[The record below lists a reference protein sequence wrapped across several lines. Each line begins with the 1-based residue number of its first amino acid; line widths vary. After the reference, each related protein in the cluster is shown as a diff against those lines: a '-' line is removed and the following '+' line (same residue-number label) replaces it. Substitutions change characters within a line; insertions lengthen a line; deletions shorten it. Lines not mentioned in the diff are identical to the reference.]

1 MDALAI
7 AHKTIVQQ
15 KLEDRQMRENL
26 AAAMHTMQAN
36 RQRTIQSKFI
46 DWEGL
51 RERGRQIKDETLNS
65 LGQMLET
72 FERQAVSNGMQV
84 HYASTSEDACTIVYE
99 LMRSRG
105 IERVLKGKSMATEEI
120 KLNHFLQ
127 ERGIDAIETDLG
139 ELIIQL
145 NGEMPVHIVGPA
157 LHKNRY
163 EVGQIF
169 HEHLGAPL
177 ESDIEKLNAIAREHL
192 RSDFAR
198 LKMGISGVNFAAA
211 SEGAL
216 WLIENEGNG
225 RMCTTAPD
233 IHVAV
238 CGIEKLVPSLEDA
251 ATIAHLLTPST
262 TGQLIPAYCNIITG
276 PRKAGE
282 KDGPREV
289 HVILLDNRRSSLL
302 AHRELHEAL
311 RCIRCGTCL
320 NFCPVF
326 DKIGGHAYRSIYTGP
341 IGEVITPN
349 IFGIKEHGEML
360 SLCTQCGRC
369 SEVCPEKIPLARLIR
384 HLRAIRAGQMPGIP
398 QPAQAESAAATAAA
412 SAARQAHLS
421 ADTTHSAATE
431 LPASGGAADACP
443 GTDKALPEQKATAQQ
458 LSALQAPQLSDDGSR
473 AERMAVELYARA
485 AVNSQ
490 LWSMGAAS
498 AVMFNSILKPVLPH
512 TPGIKGWARYKEL
525 PKLGTLSGLVK
536 KVRDLPDVTVE

>member
-251 ATIAHLLTPST
+251 ATLAHLLTPST

-384 HLRAIRAGQMPGIP
+384 HLRAIRAGRGN
-398 QPAQAESAAATAAA
+398 T
-412 SAARQAHLS
+412 R
-421 ADTTHSAATE
+421 
-431 LPASGGAADACP
+431 
-443 GTDKALPEQKATAQQ
+443 
-458 LSALQAPQLSDDGSR
+458 
-473 AERMAVELYARA
+473 
-485 AVNSQ
+485 
-490 LWSMGAAS
+490 
-498 AVMFNSILKPVLPH
+498 
-512 TPGIKGWARYKEL
+512 
-525 PKLGTLSGLVK
+525 
-536 KVRDLPDVTVE
+536 PDPDHKI

>member
-65 LGQMLET
+65 LGKMLET
-72 FERQAVSNGMQV
+72 FERNAVSNGMQV

-251 ATIAHLLTPST
+251 ATLAHLLTPST

-412 SAARQAHLS
+412 SAAGQAHLS
-421 ADTTHSAATE
+421 ADTTASASTE

-443 GTDKALPEQKATAQQ
+443 GTDKSLPEQPATAQQ
-458 LSALQAPQLSDDGSR
+458 LSALQAPQLSDDGSK

>member
-120 KLNHFLQ
+120 KLNQFLQ

-251 ATIAHLLTPST
+251 ATLAHLLTPST

-412 SAARQAHLS
+412 SAAGQADLS
-421 ADTTHSAATE
+421 ADTTASAATE
-431 LPASGGAADACP
+431 LPASGGAADACH
-443 GTDKALPEQKATAQQ
+443 GTDKALPEHQATAQQ
-458 LSALQAPQLSDDGSR
+458 LSALQAPQLSDDGSK

>member
-72 FERQAVSNGMQV
+72 FERKAVSNGMQV

-105 IERVLKGKSMATEEI
+105 IDRVLKGKSMATEEI

-251 ATIAHLLTPST
+251 ATLAHLLTPST
-262 TGQLIPAYCNIITG
+262 TGQLIPAYFNIITG

-412 SAARQAHLS
+412 SAAGQADSS

-431 LPASGGAADACP
+431 LPASGGAADASP
-443 GTDKALPEQKATAQQ
+443 DTDKALPEQEATAQQ
-458 LSALQAPQLSDDGSR
+458 LSALQAPQLSDDGSK

-536 KVRDLPDVTVE
+536 KVRVLPDVTVE

>member
-251 ATIAHLLTPST
+251 ATLAHLLTPST

-412 SAARQAHLS
+412 SAAGQAHLS
-421 ADTTHSAATE
+421 ADTTASAATE
-431 LPASGGAADACP
+431 LPASVGAADACP
-443 GTDKALPEQKATAQQ
+443 GTDKALPEQEATAQQ
-458 LSALQAPQLSDDGSR
+458 LSALQAPQLSDDGSK

>member
-72 FERQAVSNGMQV
+72 FERNAVSNGMQV

-251 ATIAHLLTPST
+251 ATLAHLLTPST

-369 SEVCPEKIPLARLIR
+369 SEVCPEKIPLAHLIR

-398 QPAQAESAAATAAA
+398 QPAQAERAAATAAA
-412 SAARQAHLS
+412 SAAGQAHLS

-443 GTDKALPEQKATAQQ
+443 GTDKSLPEQQATAQQ
-458 LSALQAPQLSDDGSR
+458 LSALQAPQLSDDGSK

>member
-7 AHKTIVQQ
+7 AHKTIVKQ

-105 IERVLKGKSMATEEI
+105 IDRVLKGKSMATEEI

-251 ATIAHLLTPST
+251 ATLAHLLTPST

-412 SAARQAHLS
+412 SAAGQAHSS
-421 ADTTHSAATE
+421 ADTTHSAAIE

-458 LSALQAPQLSDDGSR
+458 LSALQAPQLSDDGSK

>member
-72 FERQAVSNGMQV
+72 FERNAVSNGMQV

-105 IERVLKGKSMATEEI
+105 IDRVLKGKSMATEEI

-251 ATIAHLLTPST
+251 ATLAHLLTPST

-412 SAARQAHLS
+412 SAAGQAHLS
-421 ADTTHSAATE
+421 ADTTASASTE

-443 GTDKALPEQKATAQQ
+443 GTDKSLPEQQATAQQ
-458 LSALQAPQLSDDGSR
+458 LSALQAPQLSDDGSK

-536 KVRDLPDVTVE
+536 KVRDLQDVTVE

>member
-251 ATIAHLLTPST
+251 ATLAHLLTPST

-398 QPAQAESAAATAAA
+398 QPSQAESAAATAAA
-412 SAARQAHLS
+412 SAAGQADSS

-431 LPASGGAADACP
+431 LPASVGAADACP
-443 GTDKALPEQKATAQQ
+443 GTDKALPEQPATAQQ
-458 LSALQAPQLSDDGSR
+458 LSALQAPQLSDDGSK

>member
-251 ATIAHLLTPST
+251 ATLAHLLTPST

-398 QPAQAESAAATAAA
+398 QPAQAESAAATSAA
-412 SAARQAHLS
+412 SAAGQAHLS

-431 LPASGGAADACP
+431 LPASVGAADACP

-536 KVRDLPDVTVE
+536 KVRNLPDVTVE